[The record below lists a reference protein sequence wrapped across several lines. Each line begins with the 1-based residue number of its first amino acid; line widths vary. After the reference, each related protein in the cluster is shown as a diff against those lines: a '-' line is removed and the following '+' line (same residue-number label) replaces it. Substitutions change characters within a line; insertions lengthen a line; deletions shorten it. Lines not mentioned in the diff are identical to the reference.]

1 MPLRTRI
8 TEQHIEDVNRQWW
21 AIAEQ
26 KYETKFKVPT
36 EEHNRNSSYIRAL
49 YCLQKWDG
57 KGSAVPTLIYYNIP
71 EDVIAEVVKIYCG
84 VELNVEDV
92 LEETKTE
99 KRADKWDAFVR
110 WSKGHLFEQFTTEQ
124 LAEEC
129 GFSYPTTL
137 KYLQES
143 PVFRKIKK
151 GLWEVRDPKSDKQVD
166 KAS

>member
-151 GLWEVRDPKSDKQVD
+151 GLWEVRDPKSDKQID

>member
-1 MPLRTRI
+1 M
-8 TEQHIEDVNRQWW
+8 
-21 AIAEQ
+21 
-26 KYETKFKVPT
+26 
-36 EEHNRNSSYIRAL
+36 
-49 YCLQKWDG
+49 
-57 KGSAVPTLIYYNIP
+57 
-71 EDVIAEVVKIYCG
+71 VKIYCG
-84 VELNVEDV
+84 VELNAEDI

-99 KRADKWDAFVR
+99 KRADKWDAFLR

-151 GLWEVRDPKSDKQVD
+151 GLWEVRDPKSDKEID

>member
-1 MPLRTRI
+1 MSIDSGGQLQNKNLEQNLKYRRKCTVETVRTYVHFI
-8 TEQHIEDVNRQWW
+8 VCKSGT
-21 AIAEQ
+21 A
-26 KYETKFKVPT
+26 KVPP
-36 EEHNRNSSYIRAL
+36 
-49 YCLQKWDG
+49 
-57 KGSAVPTLIYYNIP
+57 SATYLPD
-71 EDVIAEVVKIYCG
+71 DVIAEVVKIYCG
-84 VELNVEDV
+84 VELNAEDI

-99 KRADKWDAFVR
+99 KRADKWDAFLR

-151 GLWEVRDPKSDKQVD
+151 GLWEVRDPKSDKEID

>member
-1 MPLRTRI
+1 MALITRI
-8 TEQHIEDVNRQWW
+8 TDAHIEDVNRQWW

-26 KYETKFKVPT
+26 KFGTKFKVPT
-36 EEHNRNSSYIRAL
+36 EVHSRNSSYIRAL
-49 YCLQKWDG
+49 YCLQRWDG
-57 KGSAVPTLIYYNIP
+57 KGSAVSYLVHYNLP
-71 EDVIAEVVKIYCG
+71 DDVIAEVVKIYCG
-84 VELNVEDV
+84 VELNAEDI

-99 KRADKWDAFVR
+99 KRADKWDAFLR

-151 GLWEVRDPKSDKQVD
+151 GLWEIRDPKSDKEID